1 MNVLYRRPLLV
12 ELMSI
17 LFAFASF
24 INCMFFVDAG
34 AKNTTPEDQI
44 KVMTFNLRQYKA
56 DMFNEHMSAK
66 RVPVSI
72 DVILE
77 ELPDSVGVQESDFGW
92 TCALNIGLAAEYRS
106 VSIGRDSGLSIGEA
120 TAIYYRYKKYDL
132 VDCGTFWLS
141 ETPHVV
147 SKGWD
152 AACNRVCTWVI
163 LRNKET
169 KEEYVHIN
177 THLDHQGE
185 LARANGTDMI
195 LGLAAQFELPVVCT
209 GDFNTKEGTEIY
221 DRLTSGCLYDSKY
234 LAEETMSG
242 ATSSAYGEF
251 RPNGLPIDYIFVS
264 ENVRVSKY
272 HIITEREND
281 FAYSDHFPVYIEM
294 SI

>member
-1 MNVLYRRPLLV
+1 MNTFYKRPFLI

-17 LFAFASF
+17 LLAFTSF

-34 AKNTTPEDQI
+34 SNRTTPEGQI
-44 KVMTFNLRQYKA
+44 KVMSFNLRQYKA

-92 TCALNIGLAAEYRS
+92 TCALNIGLAAEYKS
-106 VSIGRDSGLSIGEA
+106 VSIGRDSGWVIGEA
-120 TAIYYRYKKYDL
+120 TAIYYRYKKYNL

-141 ETPHVV
+141 ETPNRV

-152 AACNRVCTWVI
+152 AMCNRVCTWAV
-163 LRNKET
+163 LQNKET
-169 KEEYVHIN
+169 NEEYVHIN
-177 THLDHQGE
+177 THLDHQGQ
-185 LARANGTDMI
+185 LARENGSDMI
-195 LGLAAQFELPVVCT
+195 LELAAQFQIPVVCT

-221 DRLTSGCLYDSKY
+221 DRLTGGCLYDSKY

-242 ATSSAYGEF
+242 PTSNAYSDYKPYSE
-251 RPNGLPIDYIFVS
+251 PIDYIFVS
-264 ENVRVSKY
+264 ENIKVNKY
-272 HIITEREND
+272 HIITERENG

-294 SI
+294 NI

>member
-1 MNVLYRRPLLV
+1 MNKLYRRSFLV

-17 LFAFASF
+17 LLAFTSF
-24 INCMFFVDAG
+24 INCMFFVEAG
-34 AKNTTPEDQI
+34 SKRTTPEGQI
-44 KVMTFNLRQYKA
+44 KVMSFNLRQYKA

-77 ELPDSVGVQESDFGW
+77 ELPDSLGVQESDFGW
-92 TCALNIGLAAEYRS
+92 TCALNIGLAAEYKS
-106 VSIGRDSGLSIGEA
+106 VGVGRDSGGSIGEA

-141 ETPHVV
+141 ETPNFV

-152 AACNRVCTWVI
+152 AMCNRVCTWAV
-163 LRNKET
+163 LRSKET
-169 KEEYVHIN
+169 NKEYVHIN
-177 THLDHQGE
+177 THLDHQGQ
-185 LARANGTDMI
+185 LARENGSDMI
-195 LGLAAQFELPVVCT
+195 LDLAAKFDIPVVCT

-221 DRLTSGCLYDSKY
+221 DRLTGGCLYDSKY

-242 ATSSAYGEF
+242 PTSNAYNDYKPYSE
-251 RPNGLPIDYIFVS
+251 PIDYIFVS
-264 ENVRVSKY
+264 ENIKVSKY
-272 HIITEREND
+272 HIITERDNG

-294 SI
+294 SL

>member
-1 MNVLYRRPLLV
+1 MNTFFKRPFLI

-17 LFAFASF
+17 LLAFTSF
-24 INCMFFVDAG
+24 INCMFFVEPG
-34 AKNTTPEDQI
+34 SKRTTPDGQI
-44 KVMTFNLRQYKA
+44 KVMSFNLRQYKA

-77 ELPDSVGVQESDFGW
+77 ELPDSIGVQESDFGW

-106 VSIGRDSGLSIGEA
+106 VSIGRDSGGSIGEA
-120 TAIYYRYKKYDL
+120 TAIYYRYKIYDV

-141 ETPHVV
+141 ETPNRV

-152 AACNRVCTWVI
+152 AMCNRVCTWVV
-163 LRNKET
+163 LQNKET

-185 LARANGTDMI
+185 LARENGTDMI
-195 LGLAAQFELPVVCT
+195 LDLASQFQQPVVCT
-209 GDFNTKEGTEIY
+209 GDFNTKEGTDIY
-221 DRLTSGCLYDSKY
+221 DRLTGGCLYDSKY

-242 ATSSAYGEF
+242 PTSNAYDEYKPE
-251 RPNGLPIDYIFVS
+251 RPPIDYIFVS
-264 ENVRVSKY
+264 ENIKVNKY

-281 FAYSDHFPVYIEM
+281 FAYSDHFPLYIEM
-294 SI
+294 SL